1 MADRAAATS
10 NGGSSMVVADAPERI
25 VKPPSRP
32 PSPPQSPLFESDNP
46 LNDSSFLIPDSPP
59 SLAVDPPP
67 PYRDRRV
74 RHGTLRTSRRTQQ
87 PPISSEIDELD
98 PGLGDTE
105 TAPLLTSRR
114 RTISHSS
121 LHSTHSIAHTIFTFF
136 HAENGHADMVV
147 SETLSRKQRAIRYF
161 RPLRKRMYYAA
172 LFHLL
177 IINFPYALFVW
188 IYLFAA
194 TITGTATLITLPLG
208 AVFCWLNLLG
218 GRFFALTE
226 ISLQCRFHGPLSIQ
240 PPTPPHPLFKRLVP
254 SAARDLEGQDDVV
267 YVEQSFLR
275 NSYDMFTDPV
285 SYQNLFYF
293 LVVKPALTLLIFV
306 GLLVIVPPAFILVI
320 PAPAVLRL
328 VRKIGIFQANVALD
342 GLS

>member
-98 PGLGDTE
+98 PGLGDSE

-136 HAENGHADMVV
+136 HAENGHADVVV

-194 TITGTATLITLPLG
+194 TI
-208 AVFCWLNLLG
+208 
-218 GRFFALTE
+218 

-240 PPTPPHPLFKRLVP
+240 PPSPPLPLFKRLVP
-254 SAARDLEGQDDVV
+254 SAARDLEGQGDVV

-306 GLLVIVPPAFILVI
+306 GLLVIVPPAFVLVI

-342 GLS
+342 GLT